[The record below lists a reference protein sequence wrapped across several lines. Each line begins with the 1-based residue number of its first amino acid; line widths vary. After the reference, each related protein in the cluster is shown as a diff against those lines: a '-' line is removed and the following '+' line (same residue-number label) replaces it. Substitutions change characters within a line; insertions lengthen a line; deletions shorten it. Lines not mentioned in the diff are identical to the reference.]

1 MSDAKPQGTLFG
13 HPKGLFLLF
22 TTELWERFSYYA
34 MRAILVLYLVDKVK
48 SGEGGGGLGW
58 SQADAL
64 SLYGTFTGLVY
75 LTPLI
80 GGWLADNVLGQRKS
94 IYIGGFLMAAG
105 QFTLAAPHS
114 WMIGFETTIFYIGLG
129 TLIIGNG
136 LFKPNISTMVG
147 DLYPAGDHR
156 RDGAFTIF
164 YMGINLG
171 AALSG
176 FIVAWAYT
184 SFGHEAVIDGKD
196 VFINNWQ
203 AGFFCAGVGM
213 IVSLIIQFFFAQKLL
228 GDIGTEPAAKVEQ
241 RKNEAKGETRS
252 EPLTKVERDRIK
264 VIMVMGL
271 FTIIF
276 WAGFEQAGGLMN
288 LFTNNFTDRM
298 IGSWE
303 VPTTYFQSLNA
314 IFIVV
319 FAPVIASIWI
329 RLGKN
334 EPNSPIKFALG
345 LFLLAIGFLF
355 MMGAVFEMG
364 GDASV
369 KSSMWWLVGAY
380 FFHTMG
386 ELCLSPIGLSMVT
399 KLAPLRIASLMM
411 GAWFLFIAAANK
423 IGGLVG
429 SLIGHGGDVE
439 TQLENAMAI
448 FAGIGITAVVSGIIL
463 YLMSDKLV
471 DWMHGAESK
480 HDTEEQALED
490 ELSVTADHEAIK
502 R

>member
-1 MSDAKPQGTLFG
+1 MSVAKPQGTMLG

-34 MRAILVLYLVDKVK
+34 MRAILVLYLVDKVQ
-48 SGEGGGGLGW
+48 SDGGHGLGW
-58 SQADAL
+58 TQAEAL

-80 GGWLADNVLGQRKS
+80 GGWLADNVLGQRKA
-94 IYIGGFLMAAG
+94 IYFGGALMAAG
-105 QFTLAAPHS
+105 QFLLAAPHS
-114 WMIGFETTIFYIGLG
+114 WIPGLETTVFYVGLG
-129 TLIIGNG
+129 TLILGNG

-147 DLYPAGDHR
+147 DLYEEGDHR

-184 SFGHEAVIDGKD
+184 SFGHATIVDGQE
-196 VFINNWQ
+196 VFVNNWQ

-213 IVSLIIQFFFAQKLL
+213 IFSLIIQFLFAQKYL
-228 GDIGTEPAAKVEQ
+228 GDIGRVPAAKLEKQ
-241 RKNEAKGETRS
+241 KAEEKGEVRK

-264 VIMVMGL
+264 VIMIMGL

-288 LFTNNFTDRM
+288 LFTNEFTDRM
-298 IGSWE
+298 VGSFE
-303 VPTTYFQSLNA
+303 VPTTWFQSLNA
-314 IFIVV
+314 IFIVL

-334 EPNSPIKFALG
+334 EPNSPVKFALG

-355 MMGAVFEMG
+355 MIGAVMQMG

-411 GAWFLFIAAANK
+411 GAWFLFVAAANK
-423 IGGLVG
+423 IGGVVG
-429 SLIGHGGDVE
+429 SFIGHGGE
-439 TQLENAMAI
+439 KEEQLANAMAI
-448 FAGIGITAVVSGIIL
+448 FSGIAITAALSGIIL
-463 YLMSDKLV
+463 YFMADKLV

-480 HDTEEQALED
+480 HQTEAEVLES
-490 ELSVTADHEAIK
+490 EIAVTAEHEAIK

>member
-1 MSDAKPQGTLFG
+1 MSNAKPQGTMLG

-34 MRAILVLYLVDKVK
+34 MRAILVLYLVDKVQ
-48 SGEGGGGLGW
+48 SDGGHGLGW
-58 SQADAL
+58 TQADAI

-80 GGWLADNVLGQRKS
+80 GGWLADNYLGQRKA
-94 IYIGGFLMAAG
+94 IMIGGALMAAG
-105 QFTLAAPHS
+105 QFTLAFPHS
-114 WMIGFETTIFYIGLG
+114 WAPGAETTIFYIGLF

-147 DLYPAGDHR
+147 DLYEEGDHR

-164 YMGINLG
+164 YMGINVG
-171 AALSG
+171 AFLSG
-176 FIVAWAYT
+176 IIVGSVVAAY
-184 SFGHEAVIDGKD
+184 DGN
-196 VFINNWQ
+196 FQ
-203 AGFFCAGVGM
+203 MGFLCAGIGM
-213 IVSLIIQFFFAQKLL
+213 VLSLIIQFVFAQKLL
-228 GDIGTEPAAKVEQ
+228 GDIGRYPAAKLEKEKQKEKGDV
-241 RKNEAKGETRS
+241 RK

-288 LFTNNFTDRM
+288 LFTNDFTDRM

-303 VPTTYFQSLNA
+303 VPTTWFQSLNA
-314 IFIVV
+314 MFIVI
-319 FAPVIASIWI
+319 FAPVIASIWV

-334 EPNSPIKFALG
+334 EPNSPVKFALG
-345 LFLLAIGFLF
+345 LVLLGIGFLF
-355 MMGAVFEMG
+355 MIGAVLEMG
-364 GDASV
+364 GDANA

-411 GAWFLFIAAANK
+411 GAWFLFVAIANK
-423 IGGLVG
+423 VGGIVG
-429 SLIGHGGDVE
+429 SFIGHGGE
-439 TQLENAMAI
+439 KEEQLANAMAI
-448 FAGIGITAVVSGIIL
+448 FAGIAITSAVSGIIL
-463 YLMSDKLV
+463 YFMADKLV
-471 DWMHGAESK
+471 DWMHGAEGHNES
-480 HDTEEQALED
+480 EEEALAE
-490 ELSVTADHEAIK
+490 EIAVTAEHEAIK
-502 R
+502 PS

>member
-1 MSDAKPQGTLFG
+1 MSASKPDAGTFLG

-34 MRAILVLYLVDKVK
+34 MRAILVLYLVDRV
-48 SGEGGGGLGW
+48 STEGGGGLGW
-58 SQADAL
+58 TQADAL

-80 GGWLADNVLGQRKS
+80 GGWLADNVLGQRKA
-94 IYIGGFLMAAG
+94 IMIGGAMMAIG
-105 QFTLAAPHS
+105 QFLLGTPHT
-114 WMIGFETTIFYIGLG
+114 WIPGMETQVFYLGLG
-129 TLIIGNG
+129 VLILGNG

-147 DLYPAGDHR
+147 DLYHEGDHR

-164 YMGINLG
+164 YMGINVG

-176 FIVAWAYT
+176 FLVAWAYKA
-184 SFGHEAVIDGKD
+184 FGSTQVIDGAE
-196 VFINNWQ
+196 VFVNDWQ
-203 AGFFCAGVGM
+203 AGFILAGIGM
-213 IVSLIIQFFFAQKLL
+213 VISLIIQAVWAQRLL
-228 GDIGTEPAAKVEQ
+228 GDIGNVPAAKQ
-241 RKNEAKGETRS
+241 DLANKKSAKK
-252 EPLTKVERDRIK
+252 EPLTAKERDRIK

-288 LFTNNFTDRM
+288 LFTNEFTDRT
-298 IGSWE
+298 IGTWE
-303 VPTTYFQSLNA
+303 VPTTWFQSLNA

-319 FAPVIASIWI
+319 FAPVIASLWV
-329 RLGKN
+329 RMGDK
-334 EPNSPIKFALG
+334 EPNSPVKFAMG
-345 LFLLAIGFLF
+345 LFLLAVGFVF
-355 MMGAVFEMG
+355 MIGAVVEMG
-364 GDASV
+364 GDPTA

-423 IGGLVG
+423 IAGIVG
-429 SLIGHGGDVE
+429 SFIGHSGEKEEQLANALSIFGGI
-439 TQLENAMAI
+439 A
-448 FAGIGITAVVSGIIL
+448 ITAAISGVIL
-463 YLMSDKLV
+463 YFMADKLV
-471 DWMHGAESK
+471 DWMHGAEGPQQKSEDK
-480 HDTEEQALED
+480 ALE
-490 ELSVTADHEAIK
+490 EEVAVTADHEAMP
-502 R
+502 RS

>member
-34 MRAILVLYLVDKVK
+34 MRAILVLYLVDRVQTD
-48 SGEGGGGLGW
+48 GGHGLGW
-58 SQADAL
+58 SQSDAI
-64 SLYGTFTGLVY
+64 SLYGTFTGLVF

-80 GGWLADNVLGQRKS
+80 GGWLADTYLGQRKA

-105 QFTLAAPHS
+105 QFILGTPHA
-114 WMIGFETTIFYIGLG
+114 WVPGMDIQMFYLGLG
-129 TLIIGNG
+129 VLILGNG

-147 DLYPAGDHR
+147 DLYPTGDHR

-164 YMGINLG
+164 YMGINVG
-171 AALSG
+171 AFLSG
-176 FIVAWAYT
+176 IIVGFVVAAY
-184 SFGHEAVIDGKD
+184 DGN
-196 VFINNWQ
+196 FQ
-203 AGFFCAGVGM
+203 AGFICAGIGM
-213 IVSLIIQFFFAQKLL
+213 ILALIIQFFFAQKLL
-228 GDIGTEPAAKVEQ
+228 GDIGTVPAAKVQ
-241 RKNEAKGETRS
+241 QLQNEAKGEFS
-252 EPLTKVERDRIK
+252 KEPLTKIERDRIK

-303 VPTTYFQSLNA
+303 VPTTWFQSLNA
-314 IFIVV
+314 MFIVI
-319 FAPVIASIWI
+319 FAPVIAAVWI
-329 RLGKN
+329 RLGKK

-345 LFLLAIGFLF
+345 LVLLGIGFLF
-355 MMGAVFEMG
+355 MMGAVLEMG
-364 GDASV
+364 GDASA

-411 GAWFLFIAAANK
+411 GTWFLFIAAANK
-423 IGGLVG
+423 LGGVIG
-429 SLIGHGGDVE
+429 SLIGHGGEVE
-439 TQLENAMAI
+439 EQLANAMDI
-448 FAGIGITAVVSGIIL
+448 FAGIAITAVISAVIL
-463 YLMSDKLV
+463 YFMSDKLV
-471 DWMHGAESK
+471 DWMHGAETK
-480 HDTEEQALED
+480 NETEEQALE
-490 ELSVTADHEAIK
+490 EEIAITAEHEALK